1 MKYKV
6 LDDNVGY
13 VYYESF
19 SDAVGE
25 GNLSDMLQ
33 ELSICKGLI
42 IDVRNNSG
50 GQLTN
55 ASKIASRFTNEK
67 ILTGYICHKTGPG
80 HSDFSEPYPVYLEP
94 SNHLRWQKPV
104 CVLTNRS
111 AYSATNDFVNTMNQL
126 DNVTIVGDKTGGGS
140 GLPFSSE
147 LPNGWSIR
155 FSASPMFDPQMNQ
168 LEFGIEPDVK
178 VDMSSEDMDQG
189 KDTIIERARQ
199 ILSEKA
205 LH

>member
-1 MKYKV
+1 M
-6 LDDNVGY
+6 
-13 VYYESF
+13 
-19 SDAVGE
+19 
-25 GNLSDMLQ
+25 
-33 ELSICKGLI
+33 
-42 IDVRNNSG
+42 
-50 GQLTN
+50 
-55 ASKIASRFTNEK
+55 
-67 ILTGYICHKTGPG
+67 
-80 HSDFSEPYPVYLEP
+80 
-94 SNHLRWQKPV
+94 RWQKPV